1 MCLRCMHTINKPGG
15 EPGGISGRIDKISCK
30 THYLNLPPQSWRIFT
45 CRCTSLVAGHRPNA
59 YPPNHYTAVATNR
72 RQGCRSQTQCLF
84 LLQTD
89 SRVVGARPNAYPP
102 TTTWQW
108 LLADARVGSVPDW
121 TLITPILA
129 DARVGSVPDQ
139 TLITPILADAR
150 VGSVPDRM

>member
-1 MCLRCMHTINKPGG
+1 MSSFSSTINKPGG

-30 THYLNLPPQSWRIFT
+30 THYLNLPLQSWRIFT

-108 LLADARVGSVPDW
+108 LLADARVGSPRLNAYHTNPSRRQGW
-121 TLITPILA
+121 ECPRPNAYTL
-129 DARVGSVPDQ
+129 
-139 TLITPILADAR
+139 ILADAR